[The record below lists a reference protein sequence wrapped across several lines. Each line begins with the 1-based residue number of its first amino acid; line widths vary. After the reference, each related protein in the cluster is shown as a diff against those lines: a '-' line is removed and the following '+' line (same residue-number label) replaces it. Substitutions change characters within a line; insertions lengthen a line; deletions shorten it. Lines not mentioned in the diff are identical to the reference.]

1 MYHRKQQEENV
12 NYPFLKQNLK
22 DYVKV
27 AWYGGNIIG
36 NGVRAQIQLA
46 TSQWLSFSNLG
57 KGSWPYGML
66 EVMSVEK

>member
-46 TSQWLSFSNLG
+46 TSQWLSFSNLS
-57 KGSWPYGML
+57 KGSWPYAML
-66 EVMSVEK
+66 EVMPVKK

>member
-1 MYHRKQQEENV
+1 MYHRRQQEENV

-46 TSQWLSFSNLG
+46 TSQ
-57 KGSWPYGML
+57 
-66 EVMSVEK
+66 

>member
-1 MYHRKQQEENV
+1 MYHRRQQEENV

-27 AWYGGNIIG
+27 AWYDGNIIG

-46 TSQWLSFSNLG
+46 TSQ
-57 KGSWPYGML
+57 
-66 EVMSVEK
+66 